1 MFDLVPD
8 DPVLNDTTTSIGERI
23 RHIRYRIEQACVRA
37 GRDPDEVELVAVT
50 KTHPIAVVHEA
61 FNAGLRHFGENRV
74 QELKL
79 KADAFPGQI
88 QGGEITWHMIG
99 HIQRNKAKEVV
110 TFADMVHSLDSLR
123 LAKELNRRAGD
134 AARVLPCLVQVN
146 VSGES
151 SKYGLEPAEVPALMG
166 ALASFKHLQI
176 RGFMT
181 LAAPAENP
189 ETIRPQ
195 FKLLRSLLEEIR
207 AAHGGDASLTCL
219 SMGMSGDFEVA
230 IEEGATHVRLG
241 SALFGAR
248 T

>member
-1 MFDLVPD
+1 
-8 DPVLNDTTTSIGERI
+8 
-23 RHIRYRIEQACVRA
+23 
-37 GRDPDEVELVAVT
+37 
-50 KTHPIAVVHEA
+50 
-61 FNAGLRHFGENRV
+61 
-74 QELKL
+74 
-79 KADAFPGQI
+79 
-88 QGGEITWHMIG
+88 MIG
-99 HIQRNKAKEVV
+99 HIQRNKAREV
-110 TFADMVHSLDSLR
+110 TSFADMVHSLDSLR
-123 LAKELNRRAGD
+123 LAKELNRRAGE

-151 SKYGLEPAEVPALMG
+151 SKYGLEPAEVPALME
-166 ALASFKHLQI
+166 ALASFEHLQI

-181 LAAPAENP
+181 LAAPAEDP
-189 ETIRPQ
+189 EAIRPQ

-207 AAHGGDASLTCL
+207 AAHGGAASLTCL